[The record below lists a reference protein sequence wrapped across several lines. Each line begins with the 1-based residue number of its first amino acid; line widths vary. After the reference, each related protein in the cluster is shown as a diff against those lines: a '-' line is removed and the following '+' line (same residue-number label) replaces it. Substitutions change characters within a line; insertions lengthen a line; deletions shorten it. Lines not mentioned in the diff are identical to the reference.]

1 MFKFTSTTIMAVACL
16 AGCAAAAANAKPTEN
31 MNIDSASSFNMRYL
45 KDVDQ
50 VEFIVTMRATDM
62 WVGLV
67 LGGTP
72 KVMTKEDDMV
82 IFFANGADST
92 FGDYTSKGFGEPT
105 EDGTKDLLSH
115 PDHNVDIDADTVT
128 IFARRALDTSDSED
142 FVIPLDQEFNLGYA
156 FKVGSSS
163 LVKHDTA
170 KTIAVTLKS
179 DGTPLF
185 GTMPVVEDTNAS
197 DTETAK
203 DTGSETA
210 TDTDTD
216 TVPSGTEGDADDDVT
231 EPTDT
236 SDSGAKTSTDVDTDA
251 ADSASTLASFGA
263 TFASALFVYLQ

>member
-1 MFKFTSTTIMAVACL
+1 MK
-16 AGCAAAAANAKPTEN
+16 
-31 MNIDSASSFNMRYL
+31 AS
-45 KDVDQ
+45 D
-50 VEFIVTMRATDM
+50 A

-67 LGGTP
+67 LGGSP
-72 KVMTKEDDMV
+72 GRMTAEDDMV
-82 IFFANGADST
+82 IFFANGADSA
-92 FGDYTSKGFGEPT
+92 FGDYISKGFKAPT
-105 EDGTKDLLSH
+105 EDSLKDLLSH
-115 PDHNVDIDADTVT
+115 PDHNVDIDGGLVT

-156 FKVGSSS
+156 FKTGSNS
-163 LVKHDTA
+163 LSTGRHDNA
-170 KTIAVTLKS
+170 ETIAVTLKS

-197 DTETAK
+197 DTETAT
-203 DTGSETA
+203 DTGSETT
-210 TDTDTD
+210 TDTGAD